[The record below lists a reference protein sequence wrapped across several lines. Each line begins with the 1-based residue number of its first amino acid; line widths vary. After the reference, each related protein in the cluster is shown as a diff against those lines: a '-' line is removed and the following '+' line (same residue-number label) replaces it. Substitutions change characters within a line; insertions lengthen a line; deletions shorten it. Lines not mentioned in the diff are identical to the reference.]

1 MNIFKQIKNSIYN
14 PIYYKNIVL
23 NETLKDSL
31 KYLAKVSLVAALAG
45 VILFSFTLPVFYK
58 TVKMLVDTEVA
69 NYPED
74 LVINIKGG
82 VVSTNKPEPF
92 AIKLSQPSKD
102 LNKSNTGVP
111 ENVLVIDTTKS
122 FNVDSFASYSTLALL
137 TNNSIIISKD
147 NIGNLQVISLSKSK
161 DTQITKSYLSSIES
175 KLFKYLPLIFVTI
188 IVFVFVA
195 LFIGYFAVTLLL
207 LIVYAFLIWL
217 IMKLKG
223 LNFTYKDSYK
233 VGIHASTI
241 LIVLSILGMFAPV
254 LGSLVIKT
262 VAILLVVY
270 INLFPDTT
278 IEEEVKVIE

>member
-58 TVKMLVDTEVA
+58 TIKTLVDTEVA

-92 AIKLSQPSKD
+92 TIKLSQPSKD

-122 FNVDSFASYSTLALL
+122 FNVDSFSSYSTLALL

-147 NIGNLQVISLSKSK
+147 NIGNLQVISLSKTK
-161 DTQITKSYLSSIES
+161 ETQITKTYLNTLES
-175 KLFKYLPLIFVTI
+175 NLFKYLPLIFVTI

-254 LGSLVIKT
+254 LGSFVIKT